1 MPKVTVGKKVPAFA
15 ADATGDQKIRSKDL
29 RGSHVVLYFYPRD
42 STPGCTL
49 EGQDFRDNHTRF
61 RRAKTVILG
70 VSRDSI
76 ASHEKFKTKQEFPF
90 ELLSDADETLCKLF
104 DVIKQKNMYG
114 KKVMGIE
121 RSTFLIDK
129 EGVLRKEWRKVKVA
143 GHVEDVLAMRLHPD
157 LAAVGAGPARAGA
170 EPARFRQSRGF
181 GYQQEPGGAART

>member
-1 MPKVTVGKKVPAFA
+1 MPKVAVGKKVPAFA
-15 ADATGDQKIRSKDL
+15 AEATGDQKIRSKDL

-61 RRAKTVILG
+61 RRAKAIILG

-76 ASHEKFKTKQEFPF
+76 ASHEKFKAKQEFPF
-90 ELLSDADETLCKLF
+90 ELVADTDETLCKLF

-143 GHVEDVLAMRLHPD
+143 GHVEEV
-157 LAAVGAGPARAGA
+157 LAAVKDL
-170 EPARFRQSRGF
+170 
-181 GYQQEPGGAART
+181 